1 MRHSRHFQPL
11 HRLLFV
17 AFPWKASICHLLE
30 PRASVRRAQ
39 RYNRPSPAADG
50 TCEEG
55 WTASTQLP
63 TMHTQ
68 QRLRKRSA
76 AKKLPIYT

>member
-17 AFPWKASICHLLE
+17 AFQWQASICHLLE
-30 PRASVRRAQ
+30 PRASARRVQ
-39 RYNRPSPAADG
+39 RYNRPSPAAAE

-55 WTASTQLP
+55 WRASAQSP
-63 TMHTQ
+63 TIHTQ

-76 AKKLPIYT
+76 AQKLQIYT